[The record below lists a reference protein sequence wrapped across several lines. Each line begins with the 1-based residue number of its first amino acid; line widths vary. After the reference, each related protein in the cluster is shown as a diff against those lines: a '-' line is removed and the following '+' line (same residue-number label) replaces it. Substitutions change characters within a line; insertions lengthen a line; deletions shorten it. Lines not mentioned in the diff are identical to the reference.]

1 MQKIKI
7 CERKVQQMI
16 SCLTPRP
23 LSASDTV
30 SAKGKGA
37 NLKKEE
43 SHFLLYPSR
52 GGEWEGE
59 AGLLVPYAGGEAT
72 YYYSLLLLAAIRVRL
87 KK

>member
-1 MQKIKI
+1 M
-7 CERKVQQMI
+7 
-16 SCLTPRP
+16 
-23 LSASDTV
+23 
-30 SAKGKGA
+30 GG
-37 NLKKEE
+37 
-43 SHFLLYPSR
+43 

>member
-1 MQKIKI
+1 
-7 CERKVQQMI
+7 MI

-52 GGEWEGE
+52 GGEWGGGGEWEGE

>member
-1 MQKIKI
+1 MGG
-7 CERKVQQMI
+7 EWEGEGNGRGM
-16 SCLTPRP
+16 
-23 LSASDTV
+23 
-30 SAKGKGA
+30 GG
-37 NLKKEE
+37 
-43 SHFLLYPSR
+43 

>member
-1 MQKIKI
+1 M
-7 CERKVQQMI
+7 
-16 SCLTPRP
+16 
-23 LSASDTV
+23 

-72 YYYSLLLLAAIRVRL
+72 YYDSLLLLAAIRVRL

>member
-1 MQKIKI
+1 
-7 CERKVQQMI
+7 MI

-43 SHFLLYPSR
+43 SHFSPLSIKGMGMGG

>member
-1 MQKIKI
+1 
-7 CERKVQQMI
+7 MI

-52 GGEWEGE
+52 GWEW
-59 AGLLVPYAGGEAT
+59 GGGRGMGGGGWFT
-72 YYYSLLLLAAIRVRL
+72 SPLCRRGSNILLLAAAPSNNQG
-87 KK
+87 KT

>member
-1 MQKIKI
+1 M
-7 CERKVQQMI
+7 
-16 SCLTPRP
+16 
-23 LSASDTV
+23 

-52 GGEWEGE
+52 GGEWEWEGE

-72 YYYSLLLLAAIRVRL
+72 YYDSLLLLAAVRVRL

>member
-1 MQKIKI
+1 M
-7 CERKVQQMI
+7 
-16 SCLTPRP
+16 
-23 LSASDTV
+23 

-52 GGEWEGE
+52 GGKWGGGGGEWEGE

-72 YYYSLLLLAAIRVRL
+72 YYYTLLLLAAIRVRL

>member
-1 MQKIKI
+1 
-7 CERKVQQMI
+7 MI

-43 SHFLLYPSR
+43 SHFSPLSIKGMGMGGGR
-52 GGEWEGE
+52 GM
-59 AGLLVPYAGGEAT
+59 GGGGWFT
-72 YYYSLLLLAAIRVRL
+72 SPLCRRRSNILLLAAAPSSNQG
-87 KK
+87 KT